1 MSEENVAQDI
11 PAPDQPTLV
20 DAPKVAN
27 KPSKIDQKR
36 QKIFQ
41 DRMKRFMSKGM
52 TPEQAIN
59 AMQRED
65 YERLPADAKVRR
77 LESALVGNFQQ
88 VARDIGL
95 LRQNQND
102 LADVMDVNFRA
113 FEKMLIKLGVASE
126 DQKALLKEAED
137 EIRAE
142 RLSAQLQ
149 AKAEEMAQQQGQE
162 QMPPPDDEPMPPPD
176 EEPQAASGG

>member
-1 MSEENVAQDI
+1 VSEENVAQDI

-20 DAPKVAN
+20 DAPKVIN

-52 TPEQAIN
+52 TPEQAIS

-65 YERLPADAKVRR
+65 YDRLPPDQKIRR

-113 FEKMLIKLGVASE
+113 FEKMLIKLGVPSE

-142 RLSAQLQ
+142 RLATQLQ
-149 AKAEEMAQQQGQE
+149 AKADAEMGQQQSQE
-162 QMPPPDDEPMPPPD
+162 QMPPPD